1 MDWLGFNPNNPNTRN
16 NCLLMEPIL
25 IKDFEDNVDKSQ
37 EKIHRFNNTIESI
50 RQNSLECE
58 IDLQMVRFFE
68 NLEIKDED
76 KNMKDNNNYQL
87 VIVDDYL
94 KNIWM
99 KTNTLIIGTNYSQNN
114 ITFWSQF
121 DNNYVAIGM
130 DNDKNNY
137 QSRFQEDWC
146 KQGFWNITSELP
158 HKNIEHIFINRYW
171 LLKICFAKQF
181 ENFII
186 FINNFTTFGSKLY
199 ITSSDF
205 NSYLKHHDMY
215 LKIKELGLEQYI
227 YFVNILNFYGWEI
240 INNIVYIENILPNI
254 KGDIFD
260 RDLWYIFQRIK

>member
-1 MDWLGFNPNNPNTRN
+1 MDWLGFNCKTNNPDTRN

-76 KNMKDNNNYQL
+76 KNMKDKNMKDNNNYQL
-87 VIVDDYL
+87 VIVDDNL

-130 DNDKNNY
+130 DN
-137 QSRFQEDWC
+137 
-146 KQGFWNITSELP
+146 
-158 HKNIEHIFINRYW
+158 
-171 LLKICFAKQF
+171 
-181 ENFII
+181 
-186 FINNFTTFGSKLY
+186 
-199 ITSSDF
+199 
-205 NSYLKHHDMY
+205 
-215 LKIKELGLEQYI
+215 
-227 YFVNILNFYGWEI
+227 
-240 INNIVYIENILPNI
+240 
-254 KGDIFD
+254 
-260 RDLWYIFQRIK
+260 

>member
-1 MDWLGFNPNNPNTRN
+1 MDCVCFNCKTNNPK
-16 NCLLMEPIL
+16 MEPIL

-87 VIVDDYL
+87 VIVDDNL

-99 KTNTLIIGTNYSQNN
+99 KTNTLIIGANYSQNN

-130 DNDKNNY
+130 DN
-137 QSRFQEDWC
+137 
-146 KQGFWNITSELP
+146 
-158 HKNIEHIFINRYW
+158 
-171 LLKICFAKQF
+171 
-181 ENFII
+181 
-186 FINNFTTFGSKLY
+186 
-199 ITSSDF
+199 
-205 NSYLKHHDMY
+205 
-215 LKIKELGLEQYI
+215 
-227 YFVNILNFYGWEI
+227 
-240 INNIVYIENILPNI
+240 
-254 KGDIFD
+254 
-260 RDLWYIFQRIK
+260 